1 MERRS
6 KPRRRRG
13 RGLLFL
19 LVFAALT
26 GLYVRWGNTALQ
38 MASFSAVLR
47 DLPPGFDGCRAVVLG
62 DLHSTWFGG
71 KNEKPL
77 GAVEAQEPEYI
88 FLVGNS
94 VRSVDTSPSV
104 KGRRITPPWPWPET
118 TRSAPRR
125 LYCSG
130 KWSFRW
136 ASSIQK
142 AFSP

>member
-26 GLYVRWGNTALQ
+26 GLYVRWDNTALQ
-38 MASFSAVLR
+38 VSSFSAALR

-71 KNEKPL
+71 KN
-77 GAVEAQEPEYI
+77 
-88 FLVGNS
+88 
-94 VRSVDTSPSV
+94 
-104 KGRRITPPWPWPET
+104 
-118 TRSAPRR
+118 
-125 LYCSG
+125 G
-130 KWSFRW
+130 KLL
-136 ASSIQK
+136 
-142 AFSP
+142 